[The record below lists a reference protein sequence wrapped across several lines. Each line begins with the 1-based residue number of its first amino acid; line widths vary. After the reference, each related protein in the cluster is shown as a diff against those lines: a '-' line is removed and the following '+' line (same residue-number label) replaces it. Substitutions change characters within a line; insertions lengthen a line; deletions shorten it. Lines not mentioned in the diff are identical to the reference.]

1 MSWIKHIPFEQAEG
15 KLLKLYKRVKGP
27 DNNVDNIMLAHSL
40 RPHTMEGHMVM
51 YKNVLHHTGNKI
63 PKWFLEAMGVLTSML
78 NGCTYCVDHHF
89 SGMERL
95 VDDNERAK
103 KIRQTLESEQFS
115 DAFDERQA
123 AALHYTKK
131 LSCTPAQMS
140 EDDIAKLH
148 SSGWDDGE
156 ILEINQ
162 VVAYFNYANRTV
174 LGLGVH
180 TDGDIIGLSPNVSE
194 DPDNWNHS

>member
-1 MSWIKHIPFEQAEG
+1 MSWIKHIPFEIAEG
-15 KLLKLYKRVKGP
+15 KLLKLYKRVTGP
-27 DNNVDNIMLAHSL
+27 DNNVDNIMLVHSL
-40 RPHTMEGHMVM
+40 RPHSMEGHMVL

-78 NGCTYCVDHHF
+78 NGCYYCVDHHF

-95 VDDNERAK
+95 VDDDDRSK
-103 KIRQTLESEQFS
+103 KIRLALESGQFS
-115 DAFDERQA
+115 DAFDEQQTA
-123 AALHYTKK
+123 AMNYTKK
-131 LSCTPAQMS
+131 LSCTPAQMVE
-140 EDDIAKLH
+140 EDVRDLR

-180 TDGDIIGLSPNVSE
+180 TDGDIIGLSPNVSG
-194 DPDNWNHS
+194 DPDNWNHA

>member
-1 MSWIKHIPFEQAEG
+1 M
-15 KLLKLYKRVKGP
+15 
-27 DNNVDNIMLAHSL
+27 
-40 RPHTMEGHMVM
+40 
-51 YKNVLHHTGNKI
+51 
-63 PKWFLEAMGVLTSML
+63 
-78 NGCTYCVDHHF
+78 
-89 SGMERL
+89 
-95 VDDNERAK
+95 
-103 KIRQTLESEQFS
+103 TL
-115 DAFDERQA
+115 
-123 AALHYTKK
+123 

-156 ILEINQ
+156 VLEINQ

>member
-1 MSWIKHIPFEQAEG
+1 MSWIKHIPFELADG

-40 RPHTMEGHMVM
+40 RPHTLEGHMVL

-78 NGCTYCVDHHF
+78 NGCYYCVDHHF

-95 VDDNERAK
+95 VDDNERSK
-103 KIRQTLESEQFS
+103 NIRLSLESEQFS
-115 DAFDERQA
+115 DVFDERQTA
-123 AALHYTKK
+123 AMVYTKK
-131 LSCTPAQMS
+131 LTCAPV
-140 EDDIAKLH
+140 DITEADIDKLRAT
-148 SSGWDDGE
+148 GWDDGE
-156 ILEINQ
+156 VLEINQ

-180 TDGDIIGLSPNVSE
+180 TDGDLIGLSPNVSD
-194 DPDNWNHS
+194 DPDNWNHT

>member
-103 KIRQTLESEQFS
+103 KIRQALESEQFS

-131 LSCTPAQMS
+131 LNCTPAQMS

-156 ILEINQ
+156 VLEINQ

>member
-1 MSWIKHIPFEQAEG
+1 MSWIKHIPFEVAEG

-40 RPHTMEGHMVM
+40 RPHTMEGHMVL

-78 NGCTYCVDHHF
+78 NGCYYCVDHHF

-95 VDDNERAK
+95 VDDNERSK
-103 KIRQTLESEQFS
+103 NIRLSLESEQFS
-115 DAFDERQA
+115 DVFDERQA
-123 AALHYTKK
+123 AAMVYTKK
-131 LSCTPAQMS
+131 LTCAPV
-140 EDDIAKLH
+140 DITEVDINELRA
-148 SSGWDDGE
+148 SGWDDGE
-156 ILEINQ
+156 VLEINQ

-180 TDGDIIGLSPNVSE
+180 VDGDIIGLSPNVSA
-194 DPDNWNHS
+194 DPDNWNHT

>member
-103 KIRQTLESEQFS
+103 KIRQALESEQFS

-123 AALHYTKK
+123 AALHYTKT
-131 LSCTPAQMS
+131 LSCIPAQLR

-156 ILEINQ
+156 VLEINQ

>member
-1 MSWIKHIPFEQAEG
+1 MSWIKHIPFELADG

-40 RPHTMEGHMVM
+40 RPHTMEGHMVL

-78 NGCTYCVDHHF
+78 NGCYYCVDHHF

-95 VDDNERAK
+95 VDDNERSK
-103 KIRQTLESEQFS
+103 NIRLSLESEQFS
-115 DAFDERQA
+115 DVFDERQTA
-123 AALHYTKK
+123 AMVYTKK
-131 LSCTPAQMS
+131 LTCAPV
-140 EDDIAKLH
+140 DITEADIDKLRAT
-148 SSGWDDGE
+148 GWDDGE
-156 ILEINQ
+156 VLEINQ

-180 TDGDIIGLSPNVSE
+180 TDGDLIGLSPNVSD
-194 DPDNWNHS
+194 DPDNWNHT

>member
-95 VDDNERAK
+95 VDDNKRAK
-103 KIRQTLESEQFS
+103 KIRQALESEQFS

-123 AALHYTKK
+123 AALNYTKK
-131 LSCTPAQMS
+131 LSRTPEQMTK
-140 EDDIAKLH
+140 DDITKLH

>member
-1 MSWIKHIPFEQAEG
+1 MSWIKHIPFKQAEG

-40 RPHTMEGHMVM
+40 RPHTMEGHMVL

-78 NGCTYCVDHHF
+78 NGCHYCVDHHF

-95 VDDNERAK
+95 VDNNERSK
-103 KIRQTLESEQFS
+103 QIRLALESEDFS
-115 DAFDERQA
+115 NVFNDRQTA
-123 AALHYTKK
+123 AMRYTKK
-131 LSCTPAQMS
+131 LSCTPAQMLE
-140 EDDIAKLH
+140 EDISKLR

-180 TDGDIIGLSPNVSE
+180 TDGDLIGLSPNVSE
-194 DPDNWNHS
+194 DPDNWNHT

>member
-103 KIRQTLESEQFS
+103 KIRQALESEQFS

-123 AALHYTKK
+123 AALQYEK
-131 LSCTPAQMS
+131 A
-140 EDDIAKLH
+140 ELH
-148 SSGWDDGE
+148 SGADE
-156 ILEINQ
+156 
-162 VVAYFNYANRTV
+162 
-174 LGLGVH
+174 
-180 TDGDIIGLSPNVSE
+180 
-194 DPDNWNHS
+194 

>member
-63 PKWFLEAMGVLTSML
+63 PKWLLEAMGVLTSML

-103 KIRQTLESEQFS
+103 KIRQALESEQFS

-131 LSCTPAQMS
+131 LSRTPEQMTK
-140 EDDIAKLH
+140 DDITKLH